1 MLKNYIQGI
10 LVLAQA
16 NLVLFQAAAKKWLFQ
31 MLGLL
36 FAAILLDILGI
47 SFKNAHIVFL
57 GSLVSS
63 VIFILSYWT
72 AVVLNET
79 VIGTAKMIPVKGKDE
94 AKKRDE
100 AVEKIAVGLNRMS
113 CIFLTTALILS
124 FVSTWS
130 IAFGFSSFKLGI
142 VEMATMVVITFSVI
156 NFYKRKEAVWP
167 QWIIGTLTVI
177 AAICYF
183 STLDT
188 APSRAIA
195 VRLHNLTIG
204 TEKNSDSKATAVI
217 ISDAIL
223 YHVDEDGDL
232 VEWTNYPG
240 AKLVIGSVVR
250 IKETRRFDDE
260 LFTKVV
266 IPNANG
272 SYARGTKAY
281 IQTEVLSSSKG
292 LTVYPNATNPQ
303 YAISKEK
310 SGSLILGGKEVW
322 KIYFLTNEPID
333 FESMPGKWYT
343 LSGINSGELWAMN
356 SRTDNLQAGKM
367 GNDLKVGVKYHN
379 TTARAILAAPKGTVL
394 IITWTNS

>member
-100 AVEKIAVGLNRMS
+100 AVEKIAIGLNRMS

-142 VEMATMVVITFSVI
+142 VEMVTMVVITFSVI

-188 APSRAIA
+188 TPSRAIKA
-195 VRLHNLTIG
+195 RLDNITAG
-204 TEKNSDSKATAVI
+204 TERNSNKKATAII
-217 ISDAIL
+217 ISDAVL
-223 YHVDEDGDL
+223 YHIDEDGDL
-232 VEWTNYPG
+232 VEWTSYPG
-240 AKLVIGSVVR
+240 AKLEVGSVVR
-250 IKETRRFDDE
+250 TKETRQFDDDSY
-260 LFTKVV
+260 TKIV

-272 SYARGTKAY
+272 NYSRGTKAY
-281 IQTEVLSSSKG
+281 VQSEVLSSNKG
-292 LTVYPNATNPQ
+292 LTVYPNTVNPE
-303 YAISKEK
+303 YAVKKTRKIGGGETWEIYFFTDSPITLENMPLGKRITVITEGLMAWDSEYQRFVPMTPGKRTSGRTISSSTRIVFMK
-310 SGSLILGGKEVW
+310 GGK
-322 KIYFLTNEPID
+322 
-333 FESMPGKWYT
+333 
-343 LSGINSGELWAMN
+343 
-356 SRTDNLQAGKM
+356 
-367 GNDLKVGVKYHN
+367 
-379 TTARAILAAPKGTVL
+379 AIVFF
-394 IITWTNS
+394 S